1 LAFAT
6 AGASLA
12 AGGASPIR
20 IELNKLEKSGEA
32 CRAYLLIDNGK
43 GEALRSLKLDLFA
56 LDPDGV
62 IAKRV
67 ALEVGPF
74 DAGKT
79 VVKVFEFAG
88 LPCDRLARILLNDV
102 MACDAPDGARTDCLA
117 RIETASRAASIGFFK

>member
-1 LAFAT
+1 M
-6 AGASLA
+6 
-12 AGGASPIR
+12 
-20 IELNKLEKSGEA
+20 
-32 CRAYLLIDNGK
+32 
-43 GEALRSLKLDLFA
+43 
-56 LDPDGV
+56 

-79 VVKVFEFAG
+79 VVKGFEFAG